1 MSYNFQSRKQILT
14 LRGVYSIKVKTLEF
28 ASKEAAAPYTS
39 VAARLWF
46 WKFLGKI
53 LKKNEL
59 FSEILKVS
67 KIMKDFEKS

>member
-1 MSYNFQSRKQILT
+1 MT

>member
-1 MSYNFQSRKQILT
+1 MSYNFQSWKQIFT
-14 LRGVYSIKVKTLEF
+14 LRGVYSIKMKTLEF

-53 LKKNEL
+53 
-59 FSEILKVS
+59 
-67 KIMKDFEKS
+67 